1 MPAADI
7 PVVVTGVFAKYIS
20 DMAAEVTSL
29 RGPLAGHVC
38 MYTTSLSS
46 TTSGSKGAAMV
57 EQQCAVITARMAH
70 QQSER
75 RSEPLIREPAAVTLK
90 AS

>member
-1 MPAADI
+1 
-7 PVVVTGVFAKYIS
+7 
-20 DMAAEVTSL
+20 MATEVTSL

-38 MYTTSLSS
+38 VYTTSFSS
-46 TTSGSKGAAMV
+46 TTSGSKRAAMV
-57 EQQCAVITARMAH
+57 KQQCAVITARMGH

-75 RSEPLIREPAAVTLK
+75 KSEPLVHEPAAVPMK